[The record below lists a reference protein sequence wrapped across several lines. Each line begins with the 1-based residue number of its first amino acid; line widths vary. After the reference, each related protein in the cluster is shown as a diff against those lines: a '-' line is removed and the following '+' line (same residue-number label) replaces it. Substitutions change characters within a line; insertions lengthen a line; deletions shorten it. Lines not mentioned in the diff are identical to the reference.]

1 MELTSLAFKTPS
13 DASTLLEIARTSGT
27 PTYVYDERIIR
38 RQCQLLKQH
47 LGGINHRL
55 LYAMKANAH
64 PAVLEIIKSE
74 GFGIDAVSPGE
85 FYLAQRAGF
94 DVSHILYTVNNITDE
109 EMHALARE
117 KVLLNLG
124 ELSRI
129 ERFGKAYPGSP
140 ICVRLNPQV
149 GSGHHQHVVTAGK
162 FTKFG
167 IPVQEISEILRI
179 AKVYDLRIVGA
190 HQHIGSGIAS
200 MEVLAEAITVLM
212 DAAQHFPDLEFVNIG
227 GGFNI
232 PYRPDDSPIDFENF
246 QSAIVSGLQSHPLVH
261 SHPNLS
267 YWFEPGRFLTAEAG
281 TLLVSANT
289 IKDANG
295 LTFAGTD
302 SGMNQLVRPTVYGAY
317 HEIYNLSNPE
327 GNRKPYEIVGNICE
341 SGDVFAHDRQVQ
353 TIRENDV
360 LAIMDAGAYGMSM
373 ASVYN
378 LRPLPAEVMIHK
390 DGSIQEISRRMSERE
405 LVDQMYGAYF
415 DNR

>member
-1 MELTSLAFKTPS
+1 MELTSLAYKTPF
-13 DASTLLEIARTSGT
+13 DASTLLEIAHSVGT

-47 LGGINHRL
+47 LKGINHRL

-85 FYLAQRAGF
+85 FHLARKAGF
-94 DVSHILYTVNNITDE
+94 DVASILYTVNNMTDE
-109 EMHALARE
+109 EMHALAAE

-129 ERFGKAYPGSP
+129 ERFGKAYPGSS

-162 FTKFG
+162 LTKFG
-167 IPVQEISEILRI
+167 IPIQEIDEILRI
-179 AKVYDLRIVGA
+179 ANAYDLRIIGA
-190 HQHIGSGIAS
+190 HQHIGSGISS
-200 MEVLAEAITVLM
+200 MEVLAEAIAVLM
-212 DAAQHFPDLEFVNIG
+212 DAAEHFPDLEFVNIG

-246 QSAIVSGLQSHPLVH
+246 QSTIVSGLQSHPLVH
-261 SHPNLS
+261 AQPNLS

-281 TLLVSANT
+281 TLLVSTNT
-289 IKDANG
+289 IKEANG

-317 HEIYNLSNPE
+317 HEIYNLSNPD
-327 GNRKPYEIVGNICE
+327 GDRKPYEIVGNICE
-341 SGDVFAHDRQVQ
+341 SGDVFAHDRRVQ
-353 TIRENDV
+353 TIRENDM

-378 LRPLPAEVMIHK
+378 LRPMPAEVMIRA
-390 DGSIQEISRRMSERE
+390 DGSTEVIGRRISEQE

-415 DNR
+415 ET